1 MNITPLPNP
10 LSKYIILAKLAGL
23 AIAVFVVFNAGDR
36 YRDGKWLEKD
46 NARIAEESAAKLE
59 SQQLLNDLAL
69 ADARTAGEEFGRL
82 RAQLAEAKQ
91 KADDATKERKQAQQ
105 RNWKYASDL
114 KALQKQYADSG
125 GTSCPVA
132 PGVQAHFSKRLNTV
146 RGRRPTKSGLQES
159 RRPTVETL
167 AGAPTSN

>member
-82 RAQLAEAKQ
+82 RAQLAEACLLYTSPSPR
-91 KADDATKERKQAQQ
+91 DQ
-105 RNWKYASDL
+105 R
-114 KALQKQYADSG
+114 G
-125 GTSCPVA
+125 
-132 PGVQAHFSKRLNTV
+132 
-146 RGRRPTKSGLQES
+146 S
-159 RRPTVETL
+159 RMPSS
-167 AGAPTSN
+167 A